1 MAKKDIKIVLD
12 KKSVLLANE
21 ELDITNDIMQE
32 LNKNLKTINLN

>member
-1 MAKKDIKIVLD
+1 MAKKDIKIVID